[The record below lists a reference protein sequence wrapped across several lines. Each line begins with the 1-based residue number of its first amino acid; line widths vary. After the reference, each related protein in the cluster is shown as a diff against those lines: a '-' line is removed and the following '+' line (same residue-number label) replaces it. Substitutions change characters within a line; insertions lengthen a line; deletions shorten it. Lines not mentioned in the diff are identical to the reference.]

1 MGLSFNCKIGIMA
14 VMNTKEQI
22 KYWIDTSDND
32 FKAMCH
38 LFQKGDNTWALFI
51 GHIVLEKLLK
61 AWYVK
66 QKESNPPFIH
76 DLVRLSE
83 KGNLHLDDEQKDILD
98 TISAFNIR
106 GRYDDYKRE
115 FYKKCSNA
123 YTKKWIQNIEEF
135 RKWIKEKLLI

>member
-1 MGLSFNCKIGIMA
+1 M
-14 VMNTKEQI
+14 
-22 KYWIDTSDND
+22 Y
-32 FKAMCH
+32 H

-66 QKESNPPFIH
+66 QKENTPPFIH

-98 TISAFNIR
+98 TYPLSTSGGVMMITKENFIKNVPRHTQKRGFNILR
-106 GRYDDYKRE
+106 TSG
-115 FYKKCSNA
+115 NG
-123 YTKKWIQNIEEF
+123 
-135 RKWIKEKLLI
+135 